1 MHESMQ
7 VDPMSIN
14 YQLPFASRL
23 LILYLFAAVV
33 VWVVSSVS
41 VLRTIW
47 SFRRIRVG
55 ASPSG
60 DEFLN
65 QCRVC
70 STKIESMKRLAFVTL
85 LWTVLVAAI
94 QLRSTFVWVV
104 RVKAFWTAALGGGV
118 VETLDVFIPGILVAA
133 VLYSASILYAGSLQR
148 TKDSWNRTYRN
159 AQQTV

>member
-104 RVKAFWTAALGGGV
+104 NPFFL
-118 VETLDVFIPGILVAA
+118 E
-133 VLYSASILYAGSLQR
+133 QR
-148 TKDSWNRTYRN
+148 KRAMCT
-159 AQQTV
+159 

>member
-1 MHESMQ
+1 
-7 VDPMSIN
+7 
-14 YQLPFASRL
+14 
-23 LILYLFAAVV
+23 
-33 VWVVSSVS
+33 
-41 VLRTIW
+41 
-47 SFRRIRVG
+47 
-55 ASPSG
+55 
-60 DEFLN
+60 
-65 QCRVC
+65 
-70 STKIESMKRLAFVTL
+70 MKRLAFVTL